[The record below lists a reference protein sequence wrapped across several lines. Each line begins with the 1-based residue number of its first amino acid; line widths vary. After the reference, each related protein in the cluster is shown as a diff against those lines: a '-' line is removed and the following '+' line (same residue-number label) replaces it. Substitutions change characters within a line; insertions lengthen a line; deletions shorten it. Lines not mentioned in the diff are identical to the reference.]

1 MPRLLLFGFLLI
13 ASAAFGQDGVW
24 IAYPGDYALWRGNDL
39 QARRIE
45 RGGGYPVFW
54 ATYAPHPLVDF
65 TIDVDLKEPEVADIA
80 WEGVCRITA
89 SIDEDPWSLDMPGV
103 ISNKYVFPAGKYHL
117 TARVYSQGKPPA
129 LYINGPTIKTGLDW
143 RVDWRMRASG
153 LGGAPSLPP
162 EILPD
167 AKTLETR
174 FAKAATA
181 KVIRGNH
188 VLADFGREMFGFVRL
203 SGIAG
208 SGRVRIIYGESE
220 PEALCEVTEEH
231 GGPDVWEIVAVGPEK
246 EWRNPVARG
255 FRYVHVI
262 PEPGVSVGGVAM
274 DEEPCPVR
282 SIGSFRSSDE
292 RLNRIWEV
300 SVRTMELTSRDLFV
314 DGVKRDRWTW
324 SGDARQSCLMSYYL
338 FEDQRLCRDTL
349 FYLRGGDPV
358 VMHLNAIL
366 DYTFY
371 WFLSVWEYYLY
382 TGDRV
387 FLEQIYDRMVSL
399 MDFTIGRLDEHGRP
413 RDGYNDWVFIDWAP
427 VKLRNKGG
435 VCAFEQ
441 ILFVEALEALARV
454 GEAIGRKPREDY
466 RARAAKLRAEVVPL
480 WWDEELGGLRHKLND
495 DGTLDDQF
503 TRYPNMFGLV
513 WGYFDA
519 AKRERVLKDVIFNDA
534 VMKIETPYMRFYEL
548 ESLLALGRHEQV
560 LNEVKTYWGGM
571 LDEGTTS
578 FWEKYDPDEKG
589 DEKYTFKNDWRP
601 FRKSLCHAWG
611 ANPIYLIGRYCLGV
625 EPIEPGFRKYVVKPN
640 AAGLEW
646 MEGTVPTPTGT
657 IRVSVKGDSVDVVG
671 CPGCDGEIVYPDGRR
686 EKIRETGRR
695 KE

>member
-1 MPRLLLFGFLLI
+1 MLRWLLFGCLLT
-13 ASAAFGQDGVW
+13 ASAAFGEGGVW

-65 TIDVDLKEPEVADIA
+65 KIDVELKEPEVADID
-80 WEGVCRITA
+80 WVGVCRIMA
-89 SIDEDPWSLDMPGV
+89 EIDEKPWSLDVPGA

-117 TARVYSQGKPPA
+117 TVRVYSQGKPPA
-129 LYINGPTIKTGLDW
+129 LRISGPTIKTGSDW
-143 RVDWRMRASG
+143 RVDWRMAASG
-153 LGGAPSLPP
+153 LGDVPALVP
-162 EILPD
+162 EVLPD
-167 AKTLETR
+167 ARTLDTR
-174 FAKAATA
+174 FAKADSAR
-181 KVIRGNH
+181 KVRGSH
-188 VLADFGREMFGFVRL
+188 ILADFGRETFGFVRL
-203 SGIAG
+203 SGITG

-220 PEALCEVTEEH
+220 AEALCEVTEEH
-231 GGPDVWEIVAVGPEK
+231 GGPDVWEIVTVTEGD

-262 PEPGVSVGGVAM
+262 PEPGVSVAGVAM
-274 DEEPCPVR
+274 DEEICPVR
-282 SIGSFRSSDE
+282 RAGSFRSSDE

-300 SVRTMELTSRDLFV
+300 SARTLELTTRELFV
-314 DGVKRDRWTW
+314 EGVKRDRWTW
-324 SGDARQSCLMSYYL
+324 SGDARQSYLMSYYL
-338 FEDQRLCRDTL
+338 YGDQRLCRDTL
-349 FYLRGGDPV
+349 FYQRGGDPV
-358 VMHLNAIL
+358 VMHLNGIL

-371 WFLSVWEYYLY
+371 WFLSVWEYYMY

-399 MDFTIGRLDEHGRP
+399 MEFSTGRLDANGRP
-413 RDGYNDWVFIDWAP
+413 HDGYNDWVFIDWAP

-441 ILFVEALEALARV
+441 MLFVEALEALARV
-454 GEAIGRKPREDY
+454 GEAIGRKPKEDY

-480 WWDEELGGLRHKLND
+480 WWDEARGGLRHLLRD
-495 DGTLDDQF
+495 DGAPDDQF

-534 VMKIETPYMRFYEL
+534 VMKITTPYMRFYEL
-548 ESLLALGRHEQV
+548 EALLALGRHKQV
-560 LNEVKTYWGGM
+560 LNEIKSYWGGM
-571 LDEGTTS
+571 LDEGATS
-578 FWEKYDPDEKG
+578 FWEAYDPDEKG
-589 DEKYTFKNDWRP
+589 PEKYTFKKDWRP

-611 ANPIYLIGRYCLGV
+611 ANPLYLIGRYYLGV
-625 EPIEPGFRKYVVKPN
+625 EPIEPGFRRYVVKPN

-646 MEGTVPTPTGT
+646 MEGIVPTPTGT
-657 IRVSVKGDSVDVVG
+657 ICVSVKGNSVSVVG
-671 CPGCDGEIVYPDGRR
+671 CPRCEGEIVYPDGRR
-686 EKIRETGRR
+686 EKVQAIGGNQ
-695 KE
+695 